1 MKGVDFWWIYMSFL
15 QRQITHWTKSD
26 CYGWMIVMPN
36 KSFVIAILAIGGALV
51 MHLCRTKASERDL
64 DYHLIDECGHKRCLH
79 HRSITVDEKAGALQP
94 IRCTTWRPD
103 PTNLRTRWAI
113 PHLLEVA
120 YTLLLLWR
128 NFHMRILS
136 QWLDPIYISRFSLL
150 SLEKALCKN
159 TECYKTQRK
168 RQVISL
174 CTTELIHLL

>member
-26 CYGWMIVMPN
+26 CYGWMIVMPD
-36 KSFVIAILAIGGALV
+36 KSFVIAILAIGGSLV

-79 HRSITVDEKAGALQP
+79 HRSITIDEKAGALQP

-113 PHLLEVA
+113 PHLLRLLTHYCFYDVIFICA
-120 YTLLLLWR
+120 YSVSGS
-128 NFHMRILS
+128 IPS
-136 QWLDPIYISRFSLL
+136 IYRDF
-150 SLEKALCKN
+150 LCW
-159 TECYKTQRK
+159 
-168 RQVISL
+168 V
-174 CTTELIHLL
+174 